1 MLIRSCI
8 LPQASEAS
16 SMIRLLVKVSALSQ
30 ICDDCKLAIHGLDP
44 GIPAGMTAQRM
55 LQCVL
60 AIPAGKIH

>member
-1 MLIRSCI
+1 
-8 LPQASEAS
+8 
-16 SMIRLLVKVSALSQ
+16 MIRLLVKVSALSQ